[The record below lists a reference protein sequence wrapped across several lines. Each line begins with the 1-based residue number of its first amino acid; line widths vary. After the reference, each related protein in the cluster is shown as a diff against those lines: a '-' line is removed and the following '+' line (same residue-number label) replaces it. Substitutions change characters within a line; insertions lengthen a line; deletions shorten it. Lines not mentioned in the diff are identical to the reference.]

1 MGQPHGENTIS
12 KSLFWF
18 SLQGGCEGPKRVIFF
33 SIVWV
38 GHVDKTL
45 DVNFCF
51 DLVCKVVVEVQR
63 SFILFT
69 YMYKKLKLFFLLIL
83 STIFMNSLFSFHVI
97 LFLFV
102 LLLLFLCARERQ
114 ESCMLSLNRTCLL
127 HGDFLKVQIFHLDQ
141 CQLVSYK
148 NNFYVRS
155 ASISQ
160 DWVFSFWV
168 ITNHRGLLL
177 IKEKIVKVVPPQT
190 N

>member
-1 MGQPHGENTIS
+1 M
-12 KSLFWF
+12 
-18 SLQGGCEGPKRVIFF
+18 
-33 SIVWV
+33 
-38 GHVDKTL
+38 DKTL

-69 YMYKKLKLFFLLIL
+69 YMYKKLKLFFFLIL

-160 DWVFSFWV
+160 D
-168 ITNHRGLLL
+168 
-177 IKEKIVKVVPPQT
+177 
-190 N
+190 